1 MTTPTDESP
10 SSLELQN
17 TPPDLQKLKTRR
29 IIGAALIIAI
39 TIISVL
45 YFSVNK
51 TPGDNQPQTAT
62 PARADTK
69 SILPNNEGSRGGM
82 ITVPIPEAPNT
93 PPATLPLPQAGT
105 AQLPSRSIDPRL
117 EQELMQIRQYKQ
129 NLALQALQSPLVVPV
144 AYSSGG
150 QATSGQTS
158 GQNRGQSGTRTGTAY
173 TTDTANQ
180 DYNPQAQKD
189 KEGFF
194 QRSHPPDAWALA
206 NSRTEGAFCEVK
218 TGSVIPAIMIS
229 GINSDLPGQ
238 LIAQVSQNVYDSAT
252 GKMLL
257 LPQGS
262 RLFGVY
268 DSRIAM
274 GQARVLIAWNR
285 IIFPDGS
292 SVDLGS
298 MPGADQS
305 GFAGFTDKTDNHY
318 FRIFGSA
325 FLMSMIT
332 GGMSYSMD
340 ALQPNSNSNSN
351 NNQKPTV
358 QQEMGT
364 ALAGQMGQASL
375 QLLQKNVNIQP
386 TLEVR
391 SGYRFNLVVIKD
403 IIFDEPYT
411 HTR

>member
-1 MTTPTDESP
+1 MNVDTESP
-10 SSLELQN
+10 NGLEGQGRI
-17 TPPDLQKLKTRR
+17 PWLKTLSKKR
-29 IIGAALIIAI
+29 IILGCCLVGTGLFLA
-39 TIISVL
+39 L
-45 YFSVNK
+45 YFGIMREPNA
-51 TPGDNQPQTAT
+51 GGQTQAQS
-62 PARADTK
+62 PPKADTK
-69 SILPNNEGSRGGM
+69 SIMPNNEGTRGGM
-82 ITVPIPEAPNT
+82 IAVPVPEDIPEKPQ
-93 PPATLPLPQAGT
+93 TLPLQQAQT
-105 AQLPSRSIDPRL
+105 PARPLDPRL
-117 EQELMQIRQYKQ
+117 EQELQQLRQYKQ
-129 NLALQALQSPLVVPV
+129 GLALQALQSPLLVPV
-144 AYSSGG
+144 AYSGG
-150 QATSGQTS
+150 QASSPRQGAGDAGQS
-158 GQNRGQSGTRTGTAY
+158 QGQNTRTGAAFS
-173 TTDTANQ
+173 TDTGNQ
-180 DYNPQAQKD
+180 GDYNPQAQKD
-189 KEGFF
+189 KEGFA
-194 QRSHPPDAWALA
+194 QRSHSKDAWSLA
-206 NSRTEGAFCEVK
+206 NSRTAGAFCEIK

-252 GKMLL
+252 GKLLL

-274 GQARVLIAWNR
+274 GQERVLIAWNR
-285 IIFPDGS
+285 VIFPDGS

-298 MPGADQS
+298 MPGADQ
-305 GFAGFTDKTDNHY
+305 GGLAGFTDKTDNHW
-318 FRIFGSA
+318 FRIFGSS

-332 GGMSYSMD
+332 GGMAYSMD
-340 ALQPNSNSNSN
+340 ALQPNSNSNS

-391 SGYRFNLVVIKD
+391 SGYRFNIVVLKD